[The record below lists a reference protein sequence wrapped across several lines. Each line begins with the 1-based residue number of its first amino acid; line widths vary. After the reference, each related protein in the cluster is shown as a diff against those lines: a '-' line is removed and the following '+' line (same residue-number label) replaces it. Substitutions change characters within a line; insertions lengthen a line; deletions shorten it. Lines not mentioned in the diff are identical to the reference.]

1 MPMVQEHEAREAVA
15 EESGFASHAES
26 AAPGKAGRGRRIL
39 VVSRDPVA
47 REFLAVICE
56 ANGYQVDEASTAS
69 KARPHRDALRQR
81 SGPRA
86 ERCRGAGPLFAC
98 EIGLRPFFIRCPELL
113 RELGAT
119 KMATLVLIVGE
130 RSGKAPAEL
139 ETTEAVTVLV
149 RPFEDDA
156 IIPILKGLMGRLP
169 C

>member
-1 MPMVQEHEAREAVA
+1 MSLGRERGEAVA

-86 ERCRGAGPLFAC
+86 ERSRGASKASRKATASWVP
-98 EIGLRPFFIRCPELL
+98 
-113 RELGAT
+113 GA
-119 KMATLVLIVGE
+119 
-130 RSGKAPAEL
+130 
-139 ETTEAVTVLV
+139 
-149 RPFEDDA
+149 
-156 IIPILKGLMGRLP
+156 
-169 C
+169 